1 MSDDATLDTCNC
13 CARTPCACGTTANR
27 PGLSALR
34 YRLGTHATFFQT
46 MIDGLSGFVVNDPD
60 TGATYRPL
68 AKLTTRA
75 TDDTTIAMIDA
86 FAMVCDVLTFY
97 QERIA
102 NEGYLRTATERRSVL
117 ELAREIGYELDP
129 GVAAA
134 TYLAFTVEDAPSAP
148 KQATVPVGTKVQSV
162 PGPGEKPQV
171 FETVEEA
178 LVRAEWNV
186 LVPIQTHAQKL
197 EIAKQQLVVDD
208 KPVNEIYLAGTG
220 LNLKVGDML
229 LVVQGGN
236 VLPVSIE
243 AVTED
248 GATGRTRIDVGT
260 RTPLPKYEVPSL
272 PLASVIDTPIA
283 QTLEN
288 VKTYIVDQEWKE
300 EDLQAFITAQGW
312 DAATM
317 LTQVQTILAAEVADA
332 KVYSFKQRVGF
343 FGASAPRWDSL
354 PLANPTELNNGNQQ
368 IPHGWPKNWD
378 SPAISIWRDG
388 ITDTAVPILIYYA
401 VESKIA

>member
-1 MSDDATLDTCNC
+1 MSDDQTLDTCNC
-13 CARTPCACGTTANR
+13 CARTPCACGTAANR
-27 PGLSALR
+27 GGLSAIR

-46 MIDGLSGFVVNDPD
+46 MVDGLSGFVVTDTD

-75 TDDTTIAMIDA
+75 TDDTTIALIDA

-148 KQATVPVGTKVQSV
+148 KQATVLVGTKVQSV

-178 LVRAEWNV
+178 LVRAEWNA

-197 EIAKQQLVVDD
+197 KIVKQQLVVDTSATCCSSSRAATCCRC
-208 KPVNEIYLAGTG
+208 PSRRSPRTARRAARG
-220 LNLKVGDML
+220 
-229 LVVQGGN
+229 
-236 VLPVSIE
+236 SIS
-243 AVTED
+243 AR
-248 GATGRTRIDVGT
+248 GRRCPGT
-260 RTPLPKYEVPSL
+260 RS
-272 PLASVIDTPIA
+272 
-283 QTLEN
+283 
-288 VKTYIVDQEWKE
+288 
-300 EDLQAFITAQGW
+300 
-312 DAATM
+312 
-317 LTQVQTILAAEVADA
+317 
-332 KVYSFKQRVGF
+332 R
-343 FGASAPRWDSL
+343 RCR
-354 PLANPTELNNGNQQ
+354 
-368 IPHGWPKNWD
+368 
-378 SPAISIWRDG
+378 SP
-388 ITDTAVPILIYYA
+388 P
-401 VESKIA
+401 